1 MPSESSSAQSIFQFT
16 LGPVQGFVSQARRTR
31 DFWAGSFILSWLSGV
46 AMACIKE
53 QGGNIEFP
61 LPDDDY
67 LKWLT
72 TGTGE
77 KRPQQGSIPNRFKAV
92 QATVPRDFHPEW
104 VSEAVRGAWRALAEA
119 VWQGDLEGRVGDAT
133 RVIWERQI
141 NQFWEL
147 SWVLSEQEEGNLLD
161 RRKNWR
167 SSVAPAEP
175 GHKCMMMDGWQELS
189 GVLKTNMGDV
199 NAFWKKLR
207 ASGKKGMQTDLRDS
221 EHLCALAFV
230 KRRFA
235 RYFESVNYAMPDGK
249 TRIFGW
255 KVPSSVP
262 STSFL
267 AAAPW
272 IAEAIEKA
280 PHAFAAFHAEA
291 QKLSSYSEADHIGG
305 ESEFEVDIS
314 CVSKAANAQA
324 ANQFRRLWA
333 GLDGQLYFPTVL
345 QNAKQYP
352 DQQQANRVVRALNAL
367 KDAAGITHLPAPY
380 YAILLMDGDQLG
392 KHMGDKEKQA
402 PISEAL
408 NAFTKNAG
416 KIVRDHNGF
425 LIYAGGDDV
434 LALFPL
440 EHALSGA
447 AALQKD
453 YRAMFKEHTK
463 GKVDSTLSGAI
474 EYVHI
479 RTPLTIA
486 LKDSHKLLDDIAK
499 DKTGRNAIAIR
510 VQKPSGLAAEWSMPW
525 EKALVDYENGHTLHL
540 EELAKTF
547 AAQSEED
554 GAFSNKFFFRAKQ
567 LIESYPKMEQAA
579 LEKLLL
585 AEYLHSFGRS
595 SKTLSDGEQKALEKL
610 RDQCQNWQRPEAGK
624 AAEINKKEPF
634 NPDAALVVRFLAQ
647 KGMEKESA

>member
-67 LKWLT
+67 LSWLT

-104 VSEAVRGAWRALAEA
+104 VSEAVRGAWRALAET

-272 IAEAIEKA
+272 IAEAIEKHHTPLPRFTRKRKNSA
-280 PHAFAAFHAEA
+280 HTVKPTTSAENLNLRWILAASVRRPTRKPLTNSVVYGRGWMGSCTF
-291 QKLSSYSEADHIGG
+291 QQCCKTPNNTPTSS
-305 ESEFEVDIS
+305 
-314 CVSKAANAQA
+314 
-324 ANQFRRLWA
+324 RL
-333 GLDGQLYFPTVL
+333 
-345 QNAKQYP
+345 
-352 DQQQANRVVRALNAL
+352 
-367 KDAAGITHLPAPY
+367 I
-380 YAILLMDGDQLG
+380 
-392 KHMGDKEKQA
+392 
-402 PISEAL
+402 
-408 NAFTKNAG
+408 
-416 KIVRDHNGF
+416 
-425 LIYAGGDDV
+425 
-434 LALFPL
+434 ALF
-440 EHALSGA
+440 
-447 AALQKD
+447 
-453 YRAMFKEHTK
+453 
-463 GKVDSTLSGAI
+463 
-474 EYVHI
+474 
-479 RTPLTIA
+479 
-486 LKDSHKLLDDIAK
+486 
-499 DKTGRNAIAIR
+499 GR
-510 VQKPSGLAAEWSMPW
+510 
-525 EKALVDYENGHTLHL
+525 
-540 EELAKTF
+540 
-547 AAQSEED
+547 
-554 GAFSNKFFFRAKQ
+554 
-567 LIESYPKMEQAA
+567 
-579 LEKLLL
+579 
-585 AEYLHSFGRS
+585 
-595 SKTLSDGEQKALEKL
+595 
-610 RDQCQNWQRPEAGK
+610 
-624 AAEINKKEPF
+624 
-634 NPDAALVVRFLAQ
+634 
-647 KGMEKESA
+647 